1 MGMQVIKRDGS
12 TVSFDRHKI
21 VVAIQKANKA
31 VEEGERLPES
41 DIDTIA
47 SFVEG
52 KKRKRFLVEDIQDM
66 VEKQIMNRG
75 RYELAKA
82 YIIYRYNRALVRKA
96 NTTDESILSLI
107 SNKNKDVME
116 ENSNKNAV
124 MVSTQRDL
132 IAGEVSRDLTRRIV
146 LPEKISR
153 AHDEGILHFHD
164 SDYFIQPMFNCC
176 LINIGDMLDNGTVM
190 HGKLIEELPSC
201 LHGHDPDHC
210 VCRVCP
216 IWRTVR

>member
-190 HGKLIEELPSC
+190 HGKLIES
-201 LHGHDPDHC
+201 PDRKS
-210 VCRVCP
+210 VV
-216 IWRTVR
+216 

>member
-1 MGMQVIKRDGS
+1 MSAMGMQGIKRDGS

-107 SNKNKDVME
+107 SNKNKDVLE

-190 HGKLIEELPSC
+190 HGKLIESPKRFQ
-201 LHGHDPDHC
+201 
-210 VCRVCP
+210 VA
-216 IWRTVR
+216 